1 VKKPAAA
8 EGKTAKGKGGKPP
21 AKPSSKSSGRG
32 WLGHL
37 IYWLVVLTVWG
48 VIAAMGVI
56 VWYAYDLPSV
66 DKLSAIQRKPSL
78 TLLDYKGRRI
88 ARFGDVYGEVVQLS
102 QLPSHLP
109 GAVVA
114 TEDRRFYSH
123 FGIDPIGLVRAM
135 VYNIAAGRIV
145 QGGST
150 ISQQLA
156 KNVFLTHQR
165 TLKRKV
171 QEFLLALWLE
181 ANFSKQQIL
190 TLYLNRVYLGA
201 GAYGVDA
208 AARRYFN
215 KPAARVNLAEAAM
228 LAGLLKA
235 PSRLAPTRDLKAARA
250 RAAVVLNS
258 MLGAGY
264 IDAAAAQGA
273 KARPAALR
281 RRRGGGAN
289 GKGARPARYFA
300 DWTLDRLTDYLGPTE
315 RNLVIKTTLDRDMQA
330 AAEAAMARLFAGP
343 AAKLKIGQ
351 GALLAM
357 APDGAV
363 RAMVGGRDYG
373 KSQYNRATQARRQ
386 PGSAF
391 KPVVYL
397 AGLEAGLRP
406 DTIFMDKPVTVDGW
420 SPRNYAG
427 KYRGRINYS
436 QALAYSSN
444 SVAVQVMER
453 VGRDKVVA
461 TARRLGLTTPI
472 PRHPSIAL
480 GAAEVGLLQLTTL
493 YAGLAN
499 QGRGALPHGILE
511 VRDDQGNLLYRRRGS
526 GRGQVARPRHVAA
539 LNRMLAGAIENG
551 TGRAARLGR
560 PAAGKTGTS
569 QDYRDAWFLGYTR
582 QLVAGVW
589 LGNDNGAPMRRVT
602 GGGAPA
608 RLWKDFM
615 TRAHKGLPILALN
628 QRRGKDRGASST
640 ENLIDRLW
648 RSLKSA
654 GSDDEPDPENRN
666 VR

>member
-1 VKKPAAA
+1 MAKRTAA
-8 EGKTAKGKGGKPP
+8 EGRPSKRKNGKQP
-21 AKPSSKSSGRG
+21 AKSSGRR
-32 WLGHL
+32 WLGYL
-37 IYWLVVLTVWG
+37 FYWLVVSSVWG
-48 VIAAMGVI
+48 VIAVLGVI

-78 TLLDYKGRRI
+78 TLLDYKGRQI
-88 ARFGDVYGEVVQLS
+88 ARFGDVYGAPVQLS
-102 QLPSHLP
+102 QLPAHLP

-123 FGIDPIGLVRAM
+123 FGIDPIGLARAM
-135 VYNIAAGRIV
+135 VNNLAAGRIV

-181 ANFSKQQIL
+181 ASFSKEQIL

-201 GAYGVDA
+201 GSYGVDA

-250 RAAVVLNS
+250 RAAVVLNN
-258 MLGAGY
+258 MVDAGY
-264 IDAAAAQGA
+264 IDRAAANGA
-273 KARPAALR
+273 TARPAGLR
-281 RRRGGGAN
+281 RNRVIGPGGI
-289 GKGARPARYFA
+289 GARPARYFA
-300 DWTLDRLTDYLGPTE
+300 DWTIDRLTDYLGPTE
-315 RNLVIKTTLDRDMQA
+315 RNLIIKTTLDRDLQA
-330 AAEAAMARLFAGP
+330 AAEAAMAHLFTAP
-343 AAKLKIGQ
+343 AANRQKIGQ
-351 GALLAM
+351 GALVAM

-373 KSQYNRATQARRQ
+373 ESQYNRATQARRQ

-391 KPVVYL
+391 KPVVFL

-406 DTIFMDKPVTVDGW
+406 DTIFIDKPITVDGW
-420 SPRNYAG
+420 SPKNYAG
-427 KYRGRINYS
+427 KYRGRISYG

-444 SVAVQVMER
+444 SVAVQVLER
-453 VGRDKVVA
+453 VGRGKVVA
-461 TARRLGLTTPI
+461 TARRLGLTSSI

-480 GAAEVGLLQLTTL
+480 GTVEVGLLQLTAV
-493 YAGLAN
+493 YAALAN
-499 QGRGALPHGILE
+499 NGNGVLPHGILA
-511 VRDDQGNLLYRRRGS
+511 VRDDTGMVLYRRHGS
-526 GRGQVARPRHVAA
+526 GRGQVARPWHVAE
-539 LNRMLAGAIENG
+539 LNQMLAGVISGG
-551 TGRAARLGR
+551 TGRAAKIDR

-569 QDYRDAWFLGYTR
+569 QNYRDAWFLGYTN

-589 LGNDNGAPMRRVT
+589 LGNDDGAPMHRVT

-608 RLWKDFM
+608 RLWHDFM
-615 TRAHKGLPILALN
+615 TAAHKGLPVLALN
-628 QRRGKDRGASST
+628 QARGKGRRSAGPK
-640 ENLIDRLW
+640 NLIDRLW
-648 RSLKSA
+648 RRLNTA
-654 GSDDEPDPENRN
+654 GDSRSSNPDPGNRHD
-666 VR
+666 R

>member
-1 VKKPAAA
+1 MKKAAA
-8 EGKTAKGKGGKPP
+8 AGGKS
-21 AKPSSKSSGRG
+21 AKGRG
-32 WLGHL
+32 WLGRL
-37 IYWLVVLTVWG
+37 LYWLIVLAVWG
-48 VIAAMGVI
+48 VIAVMGVI
-56 VWYAYDLPSV
+56 VWYAYDLPPV

-78 TLLDYKGRRI
+78 TLLDHKGRQF
-88 ARFGDVYGEVVQLS
+88 ARFGDVYGVPVQLH
-102 QLPSHLP
+102 QLPAYLP
-109 GAVVA
+109 RAVVA

-123 FGIDPIGLVRAM
+123 FGVDPIGLIRAM
-135 VYNIAAGRIV
+135 YNNVVAGRIV

-181 ANFSKQQIL
+181 AKFSKDQIL

-215 KPAARVNLAEAAM
+215 RPAAAVDLAQAAM

-235 PSRLAPTRDLKAARA
+235 PSRLAPTHDLKAAQA
-250 RAAVVLNS
+250 RAAVVLNN
-258 MLGAGY
+258 MLREGY
-264 IDAAAAQGA
+264 IDLAMANKA
-273 KARPAALR
+273 KARPAGLR
-281 RRRGGGAN
+281 RVGAGTGG
-289 GKGARPARYFA
+289 RPARYFA
-300 DWTLDRLTDYLGPTE
+300 DWTMDRLTDYLGPTE
-315 RNLVIKTTLDRDMQA
+315 RNLVIRTTLDLDTQA
-330 AAEAAMARLFAGP
+330 AAESAMARLFAGP
-343 AAKLKIGQ
+343 AARQKIGQ

-357 APDGAV
+357 APNGAV

-391 KPVVYL
+391 KPVVFL

-406 DTIFMDKPVTVDGW
+406 DTVFTDKPVTVDGW

-427 KYRGRINYS
+427 KYRGRINYG

-444 SVAVQVMER
+444 SVAVQVSEQ
-453 VGRDKVVA
+453 VGRDRVVA
-461 TARRLGLTTPI
+461 MARRLGLTSPI

-480 GAAEVGLLQLTTL
+480 GTAEVSLLEMTALF
-493 YAGLAN
+493 ASLAN
-499 QGRGALPHGILE
+499 QGQGVLPHGILE
-511 VRDDQGNLLYRRRGS
+511 VRDDMGNVLYSRHGS
-526 GRGQVARPRHVAA
+526 GRGQVIQPWHVKE
-539 LNRMLAGAIENG
+539 LSQMLSRVISDG
-551 TGRAARLGR
+551 TGRAADIGR

-582 QLVAGVW
+582 QLAAGVW
-589 LGNDNGAPMRRVT
+589 LGNDDGAPMRRVT

-608 RLWKDFM
+608 RLWRDFM
-615 TRAHKGLPILALN
+615 KGALKGLPVLTLDQPA
-628 QRRGKDRGASST
+628 GASGRPRRKQD
-640 ENLIDRLW
+640 LFDRLW
-648 RSLKSA
+648 QNLGGGDGDGAIEANRRSA
-654 GSDDEPDPENRN
+654 P
-666 VR
+666 

>member
-1 VKKPAAA
+1 MKEPAAA
-8 EGKTAKGKGGKPP
+8 KGKSAP
-21 AKPSSKSSGRG
+21 KSSGRG

-37 IYWLVVLTVWG
+37 IYWLVVLAVWG
-48 VIAAMGVI
+48 VIAVMGVI
-56 VWYAYDLPSV
+56 VWYAYDLPPV

-78 TLLDYKGRRI
+78 VLLDHKGRQI
-88 ARFGDVYGEVVQLS
+88 ARFGDVYGEPVQLK
-102 QLPSHLP
+102 QLPVHLP
-109 GAVVA
+109 QAVVA

-123 FGIDPIGLVRAM
+123 FGVDPIGLARAM
-135 VYNIAAGRIV
+135 VNNLIAGRIV

-181 ANFSKQQIL
+181 ANFSKEQIL

-215 KPAARVNLAEAAM
+215 KPAAKVNLAEAAM

-235 PSRLAPTRDLKAARA
+235 PSRLAPTRNIKAARA
-250 RAAVVLNS
+250 RAAVVLNN
-258 MLGAGY
+258 MVGAGY
-264 IDAAAAQGA
+264 IDVAAAKGA
-273 KARPAALR
+273 KNRPAGLR
-281 RRRGGGAN
+281 RGRGGSGGA
-289 GKGARPARYFA
+289 GARPARYFA
-300 DWTLDRLTDYLGPTE
+300 DWVMDRLTDYLGPTE
-315 RNLVIKTTLDRDMQA
+315 RNLFIKTTLDRDMQR

-343 AAKLKIGQ
+343 ARKQKIAQ

-357 APDGAV
+357 APNGAV
-363 RAMVGGRDYG
+363 RAMVGGRDYR

-391 KPVVYL
+391 KPVVFL
-397 AGLEAGLRP
+397 AGLEAGMRP
-406 DTIFMDKPVTVDGW
+406 DTMFADKPITVDGW
-420 SPRNYAG
+420 SPKNYAG
-427 KYRGRINYS
+427 KYRGRISFS

-453 VGRDKVVA
+453 VGRDEVVD
-461 TARRLGLTTPI
+461 TARRLGLSSPI

-480 GAAEVGLLQLTTL
+480 GTAEVGLLELTAV
-493 YAGLAN
+493 YAALAN
-499 QGRGALPHGILE
+499 QGQGVLPHGILE
-511 VRDDQGNLLYRRRGS
+511 VRDDKGQVLYRRLGS
-526 GRGQVARPRHVAA
+526 GRGQVAQPWHARE
-539 LNRMLAGAIENG
+539 LGQMLAGAVRVG
-551 TGRAARLGR
+551 TGRNAKIGR

-569 QDYRDAWFLGYTR
+569 QDYRDAWFMGYTN

-608 RLWKDFM
+608 RLWRDFM
-615 TRAHKGLPILALN
+615 TAAHKGLPVLALD
-628 QRRGKDRGASST
+628 QRARNAPRRSRT
-640 ENLIDRLW
+640 ENLFDRLW
-648 RSLKSA
+648 QSLGA
-654 GSDDEPDPENRN
+654 GEDNRTGEAN
-666 VR
+666 GRDSRNSP